1 MKKIKLIKTVL
12 LLLFVAF
19 AFSNCEEDG
28 AIQFVVVDDF
38 ETNASVSG
46 LEGLSSIDITRDI
59 NISDLLDNVSTFVE
73 ADVESVIITLN
84 DYDGDSIEGNFSCSI
99 GGISL
104 FNQALELIPG
114 TATNPIAIP
123 SSVSSILASITSGI
137 VQVQLTGSTNSP
149 IADDDFSLNL
159 KIKVKAKVE

>member
-123 SSVSSILASITSGI
+123 SSVSSILSSIESGN

>member
-1 MKKIKLIKTVL
+1 MMKKNKLIKTVL
-12 LLLFVAF
+12 LLFVAF
-19 AFSNCEEDG
+19 VFSNCEEDG
-28 AIQFVVVDDF
+28 AIQFVIVDDF

-46 LEGLSSIDITRDI
+46 LEGFSSIDITRDI

-73 ADVESVIITLN
+73 ADVESVVITLN
-84 DYDGDSIEGNFSCSI
+84 DYDGDSIEGNFSCSV

-104 FNQALELIPG
+104 FNQAIELIPG
-114 TATNPIAIP
+114 VATNPIAIP
-123 SSVSSILASITSGI
+123 SSVSSILSSITSGI